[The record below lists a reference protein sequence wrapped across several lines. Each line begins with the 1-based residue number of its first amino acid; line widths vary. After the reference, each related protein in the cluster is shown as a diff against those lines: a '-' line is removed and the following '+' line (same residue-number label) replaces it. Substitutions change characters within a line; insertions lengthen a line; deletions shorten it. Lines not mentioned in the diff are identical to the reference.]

1 MVGILKQHPNML
13 FFYIVLNI
21 NNVAATKELDIIV
34 QNQQTEITELKNENT
49 LLKNALN
56 TLLSEAGK
64 STI

>member
-1 MVGILKQHPNML
+1 MKQHPNML

>member
-1 MVGILKQHPNML
+1 MKPRLYML

-21 NNVAATKELDIIV
+21 NNIAATKELDIIV

-64 STI
+64 PTI

>member
-1 MVGILKQHPNML
+1 ML

-21 NNVAATKELDIIV
+21 NNIAATKELDIIV

-64 STI
+64 PTI